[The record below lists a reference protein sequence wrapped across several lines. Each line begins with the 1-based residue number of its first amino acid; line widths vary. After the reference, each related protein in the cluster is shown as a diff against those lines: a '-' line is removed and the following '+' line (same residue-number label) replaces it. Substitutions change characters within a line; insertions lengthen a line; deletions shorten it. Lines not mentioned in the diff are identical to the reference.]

1 MLKLTWQAVADVVV
15 DLVHTGGSVL
25 ALGELALVDVDLTVL
40 AFESSRTVALVVS
53 NKVLA
58 GASVDTRI
66 FKMILVQR
74 SKMSETLTRFTF
86 VDFILAHL
94 PSEANVTLTEEISDF
109 VLTGGVVFARIDLG
123 NRSCKMYSL
132 F

>member
-1 MLKLTWQAVADVVV
+1 MLKLTWQAVTDVVV

-66 FKMILVQR
+66 FEMIF
-74 SKMSETLTRFTF
+74 SPK
-86 VDFILAHL
+86 I
-94 PSEANVTLTEEISDF
+94 
-109 VLTGGVVFARIDLG
+109 
-123 NRSCKMYSL
+123 
-132 F
+132 

>member
-40 AFESSRTVALVVS
+40 PFKSCRTVALVVS
-53 NKVLA
+53 NQVLA

-66 FKMILVQR
+66 FEMILDQK
-74 SKMSETLTRFTF
+74 SKMSKNLTRITF
-86 VDFILAHL
+86 VNFILAHL

-109 VLTGGVVFARIDLG
+109 ILTGRVVFAWIDLG